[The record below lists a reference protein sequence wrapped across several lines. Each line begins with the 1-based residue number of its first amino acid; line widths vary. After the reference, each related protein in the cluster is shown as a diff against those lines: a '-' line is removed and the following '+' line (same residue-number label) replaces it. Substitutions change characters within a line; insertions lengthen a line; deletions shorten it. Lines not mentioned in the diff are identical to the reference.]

1 MIEEQHDDNMPCFTT
16 MAKVWSSKV
25 NSPLT
30 QQLDTDSYIEVL
42 LDSAFT
48 LVPAGHNPE
57 CYRLFE
63 AVEAGSIPVLVKND
77 LYSKQRSQYECTES
91 LHHWYDAP
99 ILVLDSWNDL
109 FPTMERL
116 MGNLGA
122 LDEMQ
127 INLHM
132 WYDDY
137 MRKVVGDFEEF
148 MVESL

>member
-1 MIEEQHDDNMPCFTT
+1 
-16 MAKVWSSKV
+16 MAKVFTGNV
-25 NSPLT
+25 NSPNT
-30 QQLDTDSYIEVL
+30 EQLNTDSYIEVL
-42 LDSAFT
+42 LDSVFT
-48 LVPAGHNPE
+48 LAPAGHNPE

-63 AVEAGSIPVLVKND
+63 AVEAGSIPVLIKND
-77 LYSKQRSQYECTES
+77 LYAKQRSQYSCKES

-109 FPTMERL
+109 FPTVERL
-116 MGNLGA
+116 MGNLEA

-127 INLHM
+127 IKLHM

-137 MRKVVGDFEEF
+137 MHKVVGDFEEF